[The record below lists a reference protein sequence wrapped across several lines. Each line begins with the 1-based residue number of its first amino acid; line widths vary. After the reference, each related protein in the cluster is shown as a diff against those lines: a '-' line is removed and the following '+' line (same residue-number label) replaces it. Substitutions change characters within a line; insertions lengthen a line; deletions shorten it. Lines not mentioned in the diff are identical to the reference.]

1 MRSVYQTRRGLD
13 PLHLP
18 DHAVRVDLLY
28 GARAAEPR
36 DLLFAQLPARGAEV
50 VLQLLHASGAN
61 DRGRNALLPQE
72 PVEGDL
78 GVGLA
83 GLLGDP
89 GYRIQRAPVALD
101 VALVPGLLELVGDA
115 RYARALGRLLAAP
128 VLADQ
133 PRGAQPSVFH
143 ATPLRAVEGSTLAP
157 QDRKVAR
164 RGPAW
169 YDRDDRDLEGGRCRH
184 RRLAGC
190 ALRAGYVLPSW
201 WRWLA
206 GLWASSSTPRSR
218 RARRCATARR
228 ARSTTRR

>member
-50 VLQLLHASGAN
+50 VLQLLHA
-61 DRGRNALLPQE
+61 
-72 PVEGDL
+72 
-78 GVGLA
+78 
-83 GLLGDP
+83 
-89 GYRIQRAPVALD
+89 
-101 VALVPGLLELVGDA
+101 
-115 RYARALGRLLAAP
+115 
-128 VLADQ
+128 
-133 PRGAQPSVFH
+133 
-143 ATPLRAVEGSTLAP
+143 TPLRAVEGSTLAP

-184 RRLAGC
+184 R
-190 ALRAGYVLPSW
+190 
-201 WRWLA
+201 
-206 GLWASSSTPRSR
+206 T
-218 RARRCATARR
+218 
-228 ARSTTRR
+228 